1 MVQRRRTADGTQ
13 QTCMASWRRYDAS
26 YARVPPS
33 VAAVPAW
40 GTDRRVWHG
49 ASGRGLRHPDAK
61 QKCPRVPTNCRQ
73 RRGCRCEHTC
83 GDRGAR
89 CRGSAARGRDRVRT
103 TRRCCAFAGGGRHL
117 HPVWSWR
124 VDDAIWRVVVVV
136 ERGWAGLALTVY
148 NDLCHSQARGRDGM
162 GMRCAACA
170 HRLFAS
176 GSARKP
182 NESWVVVI
190 GSTL

>member
-1 MVQRRRTADGTQ
+1 MHGVTAPSRRLVRAYLSASGGSSGLRGTA
-13 QTCMASWRRYDAS
+13 
-26 YARVPPS
+26 
-33 VAAVPAW
+33 
-40 GTDRRVWHG
+40 RRVRRG

-61 QKCPRVPTNCRQ
+61 QKCPCVSTNYRQ
-73 RRGCRCEHTC
+73 RRGCQCGRAC

-89 CRGSAARGRDRVRT
+89 CRGSAARGRDRVST
-103 TRRCCAFAGGGRHL
+103 TRRCCAFAGGGPHL

-136 ERGWAGLALTVY
+136 ERGWAGLALTVHT
-148 NDLCHSQARGRDGM
+148 NLCHSQARGWDGM

>member
-1 MVQRRRTADGTQ
+1 MHGGTAPSKCLVYAPSSVSGGSSGQGDSA
-13 QTCMASWRRYDAS
+13 ASP
-26 YARVPPS
+26 AR
-33 VAAVPAW
+33 
-40 GTDRRVWHG
+40 
-49 ASGRGLRHPDAK
+49 ASGRGLRHSDAK
-61 QKCPRVPTNCRQ
+61 QKCPRLPTNYRQ
-73 RRGCRCEHTC
+73 RRGCRCERTC

-89 CRGSAARGRDRVRT
+89 CRGSAARGRDRVST

-136 ERGWAGLALTVY
+136 ERGWAGLALTAH
-148 NDLCHSQARGRDGM
+148 NNWCHSQARGRDGM
-162 GMRCAACA
+162 VVRCVVCA